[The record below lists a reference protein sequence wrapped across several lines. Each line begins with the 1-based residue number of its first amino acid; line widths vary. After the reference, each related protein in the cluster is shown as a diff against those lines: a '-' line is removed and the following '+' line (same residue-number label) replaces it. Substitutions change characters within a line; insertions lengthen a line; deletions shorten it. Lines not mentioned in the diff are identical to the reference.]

1 MSNNQR
7 IRTKNMSLTISCPIG
22 VSPPKE
28 DTVALAKLSSSAKGK
43 SFIDIGTGSGYVG
56 IYASKKGKGVIATDV
71 NLLAIKTAK
80 KNSKANKVEIDFV
93 VSDLFDALKGE
104 FDIIAFNPPLSP
116 STSNFFTS
124 LIRKI
129 ALARVILGFIGFY
142 GGKEDRL
149 NLIRK
154 FIDQSRRHLKSN
166 GSIFLVAK
174 DKKEIERFCKDFD
187 LDFSFTKYDNI
198 SIANLKLAKFTAR
211 NV

>member
-1 MSNNQR
+1 
-7 IRTKNMSLTISCPIG
+7 MSLTISCPIG

-43 SFIDIGTGSGYVG
+43 SFVDIGTGSGYVG
-56 IYASKKGKGVIATDV
+56 IYAAKKGKGVIATDV

-93 VSDLFDALKGE
+93 VSDLFDALEGE

-129 ALARVILGFIGFY
+129 ALARVILGFVGFY
-142 GGKEDRL
+142 SGKKDRL
-149 NLIRK
+149 NLVRK
-154 FIDQSRRHLKSN
+154 FIDQSRRHLRSN
-166 GSIFLVAK
+166 GSIFLVAE
-174 DKKEIERFCKDFD
+174 DKEEIERFCKDSN
-187 LDFSFTKYDNI
+187 LDFSFTRYNNI
-198 SIANLKLAKFTAR
+198 SIARFTAR
-211 NV
+211 KV